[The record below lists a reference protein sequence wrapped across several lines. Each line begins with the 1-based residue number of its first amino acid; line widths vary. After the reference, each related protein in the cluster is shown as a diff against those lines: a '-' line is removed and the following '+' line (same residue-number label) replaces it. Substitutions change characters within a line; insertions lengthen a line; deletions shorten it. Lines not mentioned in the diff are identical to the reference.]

1 MQVDFNKTELL
12 YLDILATEK
21 LDIIKH
27 RHERDKRIF
36 DTLDI
41 DIHERIVL
49 YESQIKA
56 FTDIHNKIVS
66 AVGSLSLDPT
76 VSVSYTHLDVYK
88 RQQIYFRQFFGGLF
102 TWSMPVLCF

>member
-1 MQVDFNKTELL
+1 MMEYMQFLVRFQCHVPYGYESSLSGLSTLWRFIMLVNFDKTELL

-21 LDIIKH
+21 LDIVKH
-27 RHERDKRIF
+27 RYERDKRIF

-41 DIHERIVL
+41 DVHERMVL

-66 AVGSLSLDPT
+66 AVGSLCLEPT
-76 VSVSYTHLDVYK
+76 V
-88 RQQIYFRQFFGGLF
+88 
-102 TWSMPVLCF
+102 

>member
-1 MQVDFNKTELL
+1 MLVDFDKTELL

-41 DIHERIVL
+41 DVHERIVL

-56 FTDIHNKIVS
+56 FSDIHNKI
-66 AVGSLSLDPT
+66 ATGIPDT
-76 VSVSYTHLDVYK
+76 TFI
-88 RQQIYFRQFFGGLF
+88 QLF
-102 TWSMPVLCF
+102 NFITYGF

>member
-1 MQVDFNKTELL
+1 MLVDFDKTELL

-21 LDIIKH
+21 LDIIK
-27 RHERDKRIF
+27 RDKRIF

-41 DIHERIVL
+41 DVHERMVL

-66 AVGSLSLDPT
+66 AVGSLCLEPT
-76 VSVSYTHLDVYK
+76 V
-88 RQQIYFRQFFGGLF
+88 
-102 TWSMPVLCF
+102 

>member
-56 FTDIHNKIVS
+56 FTDIHNTIVS

-76 VSVSYTHLDVYK
+76 V
-88 RQQIYFRQFFGGLF
+88 
-102 TWSMPVLCF
+102 

>member
-1 MQVDFNKTELL
+1 MLVDFDKTELL

-41 DIHERIVL
+41 DVHERIVL
-49 YESQIKA
+49 YESQIK
-56 FTDIHNKIVS
+56 
-66 AVGSLSLDPT
+66 G
-76 VSVSYTHLDVYK
+76 
-88 RQQIYFRQFFGGLF
+88 
-102 TWSMPVLCF
+102 